1 MSFLIFQCVTFLW
14 EEEKRLGDGREKGS
28 GQPVTD
34 ARREGKKMSAYV
46 FLYLLLV
53 FRILQERAEEVSLIN
68 NDDD

>member
-34 ARREGKKMSAYV
+34 ARREGKKNERLCIFIS
-46 FLYLLLV
+46 LV
-53 FRILQERAEEVSLIN
+53 GFQNTPRTC
-68 NDDD
+68 